1 MSLVVF
7 SIDLQWIGRAVTFIT
22 ASVVCVWQ
30 LSELHVR
37 DLSWVAWP
45 VLCDHYLAPWLLDI
59 VWRFKTL
66 NYEREH
72 IINFYGICQL
82 RGLFSSKEHFN
93 LTCRKKSH
101 TSNRSWNLHYRLIHD
116 MHLANLYVLD
126 RPFRAKHRLECHP
139 SLRPTPKQV
148 ARGETDDI
156 SD

>member
-1 MSLVVF
+1 MCSEWE
-7 SIDLQWIGRAVTFIT
+7 SCDLHT

-37 DLSWVAWP
+37 DLLWVAWP
-45 VLCDHYLAPWLLDI
+45 VLCDHCSAPWLLDI
-59 VWRFKTL
+59 AWRSKTL

-72 IINFYGICQL
+72 IIIFYGIRQL

-93 LTCRKKSH
+93 LTYKKKSH
-101 TSNRSWNLHYRLIHD
+101 MSNRSWNLNYGLIHD

-126 RPFRAKHRLECHP
+126 KPSRAQHSLKCHP
-139 SLRPTPKQV
+139 FLRPTPKQV